1 MKHIFGTDLN
11 VYYFNNYPS
20 LDNFISIKLA
30 SLAKKKKW
38 GTVSIREVNQ
48 QNRLESLE
56 MDLRMYGSL
65 IFKVTPSQWVLNNCL
80 ITGTG
85 GKKKNSAQTYI
96 INEESWPQ
104 LHTYLYPRGIWLLN
118 RKYTF
123 CDLEQEWASQDP
135 WGTTQKTTFTWPW
148 LH

>member
-96 INEESWPQ
+96 INEES
-104 LHTYLYPRGIWLLN
+104 
-118 RKYTF
+118 
-123 CDLEQEWASQDP
+123 
-135 WGTTQKTTFTWPW
+135 
-148 LH
+148 